1 MNIIN
6 SMVSGVRGTLGSVRS
21 AASDSLTRATRHAT
35 VSRALNFYNGLVPPA
50 LRVKVGEPDDN
61 VYINYAEIVVDKG
74 VEFLFGEP
82 LKISVGT
89 DEDARGEEYLERVYS
104 QAQRDEEF
112 QEMAQDGAT
121 SGDAYLEISI
131 GADGTPRVSVGDPNH
146 YEIETFPHDVSRVM
160 CFRCVYPVTDAT
172 TGKEVLFK
180 KETTRADD
188 GLSWT
193 IRRFHSFDGG
203 NSYSAIDGGLNWN
216 RPFAPVY
223 HAKNL
228 PNPKVAYG
236 KPDLTEPVLKLIA
249 YISRLDSMCGKTV
262 RVHSSP
268 KPYAKG
274 LKKQDLEWGTDGM
287 LFLKGSTKDVDTEIG
302 LLEMKG
308 DLAGALSL
316 RRVLREGLAEMT
328 GVPEIASGKLD
339 GVGNLSGL
347 ALRILYAPLIA
358 KTRKKQLRYGRMIR
372 ECIEAL
378 MQIGGIT
385 GEVKLH
391 WADALPGD
399 EKEKVEVAEGKLR
412 VGFSKQT
419 VIASLGGDPTHEQE
433 QRETDAGQTGR
444 ALVDALERGV
454 MPDNRL
460 LPA

>member
-6 SMVSGVRGTLGSVRS
+6 SMVNGVRGLFGGT
-21 AASDSLTRATRHAT
+21 ASGASESLSRATKHAAT
-35 VSRALNFYNGLVPPA
+35 SRALTFYNGLIPPA
-50 LRVKVGEPDDN
+50 LRVKAGEPDDN
-61 VYINYAEIVVDKG
+61 VYINYAEIIVDKG

-82 LKISVGT
+82 LKISIGT
-89 DEDARGEEYLERVYS
+89 DEDTRGEEFLERVYS

-121 SGDAYLEISI
+121 SGDAYLEIII
-131 GADGTPRVSVGDPNH
+131 GADGSPRVCVGDPNT
-146 YEIETFPHDVSRVM
+146 YEIITDPHDVSRVVT
-160 CFRCVYPVTDAT
+160 FRCVYPLTDPT
-172 TGKEVLFK
+172 TGKSILYK

-188 GLSWT
+188 GGSWA
-193 IRRFHSFDGG
+193 IRQFHSFDGG
-203 NSYSAIDGGLNWN
+203 NSYSVIGDGLNWN
-216 RPFAPVY
+216 RPFAPIY

-236 KPDLTEPVLKLIA
+236 KPDLTEPILKLIA

-358 KTRKKQLRYGRMIR
+358 KTRKKQLRYGRMIK
-372 ECIEAL
+372 ECVEAL
-378 MQIGGIT
+378 MSIGGIT

-391 WADALPGD
+391 WADPLPGD
-399 EKEKVEVAEGKLR
+399 EKERVEVAEGKLR
-412 VGFSKQT
+412 VGVSTQS
-419 VIASLGGDPTHEQE
+419 VLSELGYDATHEAA
-433 QRETDAGQTGR
+433 QRETHAGETGR